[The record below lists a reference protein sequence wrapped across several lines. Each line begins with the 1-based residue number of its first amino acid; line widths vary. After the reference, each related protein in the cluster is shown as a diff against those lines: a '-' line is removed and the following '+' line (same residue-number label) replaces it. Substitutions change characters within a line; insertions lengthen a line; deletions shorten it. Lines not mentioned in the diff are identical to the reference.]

1 VKQIAGLFV
10 ILVRRID
17 RDLRLNTENRRL
29 GLLRGRWVVKIKKT
43 DWEILV
49 IFAFCAA
56 VAFIIVWRLG
66 W

>member
-1 VKQIAGLFV
+1 MIEVEQGGVEDVNLQHT
-10 ILVRRID
+10 D
-17 RDLRLNTENRRL
+17 
-29 GLLRGRWVVKIKKT
+29 GRWVVKIKKT